1 VEPRAEPPV
10 ERAAVPRAP
19 LAVLDDVN
27 SEPAAFDHG
36 IRVVEKIN
44 QHTDLARFGS
54 QRQTL
59 DRASCFLFPS
69 SWFLML
75 IGEIMRVALGALRVN
90 KMRSFLT
97 MLGIVIGVAA
107 VIAMVGLGRGAEKA
121 VRERI
126 ASLGTTLLSVN
137 PGQTFGRGVASV
149 DERARLTTD
158 DADALVE
165 RSTAL
170 VAVQPEMSRQLQVQ
184 YLNRNSATRVVGT
197 TSNYLT
203 VRKYDLAAG
212 KMFSTGD
219 DLSRRRVAIIGP
231 TVMTNLGIDNP
242 AAIVGEQI
250 RIRGIQFDVVGVLA
264 SKGQA
269 SGFGDPDDQ
278 ILIPITTARFRVMGT
293 NRLNSI
299 NVLAASEAEIPAAM
313 ADVQRILRREHR
325 LRPGR
330 DDDFQIRSQSDF
342 LNTLGETTQVFGRLL
357 LGIAI
362 VSLLVGGIGIMNI
375 MLVSVTERTREIG
388 IRKALGATRFNV
400 MLQFLIEAVVLSL
413 MGGLIGVALGIGSA
427 QFLDWKFAWNTDIQL
442 ASILISFGF
451 AALIGVVFGVW
462 PAQRAA
468 GMNPISA
475 LRYE

>member
-1 VEPRAEPPV
+1 
-10 ERAAVPRAP
+10 
-19 LAVLDDVN
+19 
-27 SEPAAFDHG
+27 
-36 IRVVEKIN
+36 
-44 QHTDLARFGS
+44 
-54 QRQTL
+54 
-59 DRASCFLFPS
+59 
-69 SWFLML
+69 ML

-165 RSTAL
+165 RATAL

-212 KMFSTGD
+212 KMFSNGD